1 MSVTT
6 TSTSKQFWL
15 NSKDFLRGLLMAVLT
30 APLTAI
36 YTTIQAG
43 SFTLDWKAI
52 GLMASGG
59 FLAYIIK
66 NFFTPSAV
74 KITPPPDATQV
85 TVNIPE
91 PGKTIKSALMIL
103 IIVSLASSV
112 HAQSFFKPI
121 PKPTQNEIFKARAL
135 IQLSDSVAVSS
146 TQVNMAQ
153 NSFRPVASVTA
164 SISDGT
170 ALAGGIGISF
180 QHNTFD
186 APSQTWVTQYSV
198 AAIAFL
204 DTRASLVGGLVL
216 GFLNYVQLGPGY
228 DFTTKKIVLL
238 TGVTIKFN

>member
-1 MSVTT
+1 M
-6 TSTSKQFWL
+6 K
-15 NSKDFLRGLLMAVLT
+15 LR
-30 APLTAI
+30 
-36 YTTIQAG
+36 
-43 SFTLDWKAI
+43 
-52 GLMASGG
+52 
-59 FLAYIIK
+59 
-66 NFFTPSAV
+66 
-74 KITPPPDATQV
+74 
-85 TVNIPE
+85 
-91 PGKTIKSALMIL
+91 IL
-103 IIVSLASSV
+103 ILVIVISNTV

-121 PKPTQNEIFKARAL
+121 PKPTQNEMFKARAL

-170 ALAGGIGISF
+170 ALAGGVGISF

-186 APSQTWVTQYSV
+186 SPSQTWVTQYSV

-228 DFTTKKIVLL
+228 DFTTKKVVLL
-238 TGVTIKFN
+238 TGVTIKFNS